1 MAGAEWLGSL
11 GLLHLSGLF
20 PLLPSCPVHRTGV
33 LLDGWFTGGRC
44 QACLVGH
51 GGSTLRV
58 HGCAQ

>member
-44 QACLVGH
+44 
-51 GGSTLRV
+51 
-58 HGCAQ
+58 